1 MIFKDERLRRLGGRS
16 TDLRSDGMLQ
26 GVEEKRLS
34 IFVQI
39 MQVVCRKNFI
49 YITVREAYDQ
59 NIIRHCDTKLVK
71 LEDPHFICK

>member
-1 MIFKDERLRRLGGRS
+1 
-16 TDLRSDGMLQ
+16 MLQ